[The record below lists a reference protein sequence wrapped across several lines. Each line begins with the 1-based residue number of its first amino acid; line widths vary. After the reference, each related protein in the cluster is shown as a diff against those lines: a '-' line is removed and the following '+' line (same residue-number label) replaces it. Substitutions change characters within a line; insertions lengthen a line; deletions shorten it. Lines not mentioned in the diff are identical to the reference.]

1 MRREGVTI
9 HQPVTLSPCR
19 PVTLSSPL
27 TLPPG
32 HGLYSWAIDQQTKLE
47 YVMRRLTIGDVAELF
62 EVTPKTL
69 RHYEKVGLI
78 RPERAENGYREYSPA
93 DILRLNRVRQLQSLG
108 LSLKQIKEVL
118 ERQGDDE
125 LWTMALQALHDEAV
139 AEIERLE
146 ARRERLEA
154 LLAADAQRKAE
165 ALPPVPEKVSHFLEE
180 HLEEAQLEAW
190 RHDVMMMAALGE
202 ATVPQNRP
210 AVEIDLAQ
218 LLFAPFG
225 VLPEPVLVTGRVEE
239 AA

>member
-1 MRREGVTI
+1 MR
-9 HQPVTLSPCR
+9 
-19 PVTLSSPL
+19 
-27 TLPPG
+27 
-32 HGLYSWAIDQQTKLE
+32 K
-47 YVMRRLTIGDVAELF
+47 LTIGDVAELF

-165 ALPPVPEKVSHFLEE
+165 
-180 HLEEAQLEAW
+180 
-190 RHDVMMMAALGE
+190 
-202 ATVPQNRP
+202 
-210 AVEIDLAQ
+210 
-218 LLFAPFG
+218 
-225 VLPEPVLVTGRVEE
+225 
-239 AA
+239 